1 MELQL
6 HELLKYL
13 PGGEVTPYGIL
24 LLLSVLGFKWLAFHE
39 KQAAREF
46 EEKQKVLADERLERK
61 EALDRE
67 HGRESVHREATK
79 AALADVRTALSDC
92 EKDRKE
98 LRTELNSLQEDRDF
112 LGTELQG
119 IKRDIGSLSEDV
131 HSLKAVVPAIIG
143 EPVAAEPRPEPVP
156 PTRPAAAAKLAKPS
170 RSSRRTPPRNL

>member
-46 EEKQKVLADERLERK
+46 EEKQKVLADERLDRK

-143 EPVAAEPRPEPVP
+143 ESMPAEPK
-156 PTRPAAAAKLAKPS
+156 PAAAAKPAKPS